1 MGLDGLRKHL
11 LDTITFIRIL
21 RGLRK
26 QKVDF
31 CLNFERIGWIA
42 PALLDV
48 QSLSFSL
55 GFWMDYKGLNRN
67 CWRTWIWL
75 GFLNCNLKGIATSLS
90 LVLQEAFSGIT
101 GRPHHRWDFR
111 GHWWCHLCCLPRL
124 LHSLSQGIGKMILSV
139 FEHSDP
145 KGEFPFKCIFA
156 VFWRHLISDFAQAL
170 YDKMGGSAP
179 PPAPMECQEQQFD
192 QV

>member
-26 QKVDF
+26 YWLDAIMFAWILNGLDGLRKHKVDF

-55 GFWMDYKGLNRN
+55 GF
-67 CWRTWIWL
+67 
-75 GFLNCNLKGIATSLS
+75 
-90 LVLQEAFSGIT
+90 
-101 GRPHHRWDFR
+101 
-111 GHWWCHLCCLPRL
+111 
-124 LHSLSQGIGKMILSV
+124 
-139 FEHSDP
+139 
-145 KGEFPFKCIFA
+145 
-156 VFWRHLISDFAQAL
+156 
-170 YDKMGGSAP
+170 
-179 PPAPMECQEQQFD
+179 
-192 QV
+192 